1 MRRIRVPIPAAGIIT
16 IAGLLLYGVMI
27 GMSLATMRAIWMMV
41 ILLVAQM
48 FGKSYD
54 MPTAMGLAL
63 FVMLLCNPV
72 RILDSGMQL
81 SYMAIAGILYINIPA
96 GSGVKGNYA
105 LHRMRN
111 YADTDWRT
119 GVMRVAATHRSNLF
133 LGCWTRRWNPD
144 TIPGRKKYRD

>member
-1 MRRIRVPIPAAGIIT
+1 MPIPAAGIIT

-81 SYMAIAGILYINIPA
+81 SYMAIAGTLYINIPA
-96 GSGVKGNYA
+96 GSGVKERSCATLYA
-105 LHRMRN
+105 
-111 YADTDWRT
+111 
-119 GVMRVAATHRSNLF
+119 RSL
-133 LGCWTRRWNPD
+133 
-144 TIPGRKKYRD
+144 